1 MALYYGA
8 LYIRSFE
15 VREVIVYIS
24 GDTMIDIYETEESEH
39 NFGFVKSPISTA
51 MTKTYL
57 RDKKFSNGFKGGD
70 CTDVSPDS
78 WGVLDRMTKYL
89 DRSGGTGLAIKDQKI
104 IQPMCGPSAADLSA
118 DVDFKFLK
126 EAILKGSV

>member
-1 MALYYGA
+1 
-8 LYIRSFE
+8 
-15 VREVIVYIS
+15 
-24 GDTMIDIYETEESEH
+24 
-39 NFGFVKSPISTA
+39 

-89 DRSGGTGLAIKDQKI
+89 DRSGGTGLVIGLWTI
-104 IQPMCGPSAADLSA
+104 IYSRRYS
-118 DVDFKFLK
+118 
-126 EAILKGSV
+126 E